1 MIHNTKQS
9 GFSLVETLVAI
20 TILLIVIVGPMTI
33 VSSAARS
40 TSFASEQV
48 TAFFLAQEGAEL
60 VEKVRND
67 LLLEYF
73 ADSNPDPNIFTSANP
88 DPWAD
93 FTRTSAGGFFQ
104 TCYKNVNQNG
114 CAFYIGPTGTLST
127 PVSCST
133 LSNCSVYL
141 DNTTA
146 DLRSRYIHSTN
157 PPSWLQPTQF
167 TRQIILEQVPGN
179 PNEVKVT
186 SKVTWRSG
194 SVREDQVVNVETR
207 LFNLYETN

>member
-1 MIHNTKQS
+1 MKYITKQS

-60 VEKVRND
+60 VEKARND

-73 ADSNPDPNIFTSANP
+73 ANANP
-88 DPWAD
+88 GNDPWAD
-93 FTRTSAGGFFQ
+93 FTNITTTGFFRR
-104 TCYKNVNQNG
+104 CYRNPSTNPITNPNG
-114 CAFYIGPTGTLST
+114 CAFDVSPVGKLNPPISCNTIADCNLFLNTST
-127 PVSCST
+127 SVS
-133 LSNCSVYL
+133 
-141 DNTTA
+141 
-146 DLRSRYIHSTN
+146 RSRYSLNRTGN
-157 PPSWLQPTQF
+157 ASTQF
-167 TRQIILEQVPGN
+167 TRQIILERSAAY

-186 SKVTWRSG
+186 SRVTWRSG

-207 LFNLYETN
+207 LFNLYESN

>member
-1 MIHNTKQS
+1 MIHSTKQS

-60 VEKVRND
+60 VEKMRND
-67 LLLEYF
+67 LLLQYF
-73 ADSNPDPNIFTSANP
+73 VNANTGN

-114 CAFYIGPTGTLST
+114 CAFYVGPTGTPST

-146 DLRSRYIHSTN
+146 DLRSRYTHSSN
-157 PPSWLQPTQF
+157 PPSWFVPTQF
-167 TRQIILEQVPGN
+167 TRQIILEQMN
-179 PNEVKVT
+179 LNEVKVT

>member
-67 LLLEYF
+67 LLLQYF
-73 ADSNPDPNIFTSANP
+73 VNANTGN

-93 FTRTSAGGFFQ
+93 FTRTASGGVFRD
-104 TCYKNVNQNG
+104 CYNTVNQNG
-114 CAFYIGPTGTLST
+114 CSFDVGPTGS
-127 PVSCST
+127 PSNIISCSD
-133 LSNCSVYL
+133 LLACNIRL
-141 DNTTA
+141 DTTA
-146 DLRSRYIHSTN
+146 PISRSTYTLIVSGNT
-157 PPSWLQPTQF
+157 PTQF
-167 TRQIILEQVPGN
+167 TRQIILEQMN
-179 PNEVKVT
+179 LNEVKVT
-186 SKVTWRSG
+186 SRVTWRSG
-194 SVREDQVVNVETR
+194 SVREDQIVNVETR

>member
-1 MIHNTKQS
+1 MIYSTKQS

-60 VEKVRND
+60 VEKARND

-73 ADSNPDPNIFTSANP
+73 ANANTGN

-93 FTRTSAGGFFQ
+93 FTNTTAAGFFQ
-104 TCYKNVNQNG
+104 RCYRNPNTNPITNPNG
-114 CAFYIGPTGTLST
+114 CAFELNPVGKLKT
-127 PVSCST
+127 PVSCNT
-133 LSNCSVYL
+133 IAECSLFL
-141 DNTTA
+141 DTTTA
-146 DLRSRYIHSTN
+146 VLRSRYALPASGNI
-157 PPSWLQPTQF
+157 PTQF

>member
-1 MIHNTKQS
+1 MRYTKKQS
-9 GFSLVETLVAI
+9 AFSLVETLVAI

-67 LLLEYF
+67 LLLQF
-73 ADSNPDPNIFTSANP
+73 FVNANP
-88 DPWAD
+88 GNDPWAD
-93 FTRTSAGGFFQ
+93 FTSTAGGGIFR
-104 TCYKNVNQNG
+104 TCYTTINPNG
-114 CAFYIGPTGTLST
+114 CAFHISPTGNLST
-127 PVSCST
+127 PISCSA
-133 LSNCSVYL
+133 LSDCNVFI
-141 DNTTA
+141 DTTTE
-146 DLRSRYIHSTN
+146 DLRSRYIHSTS
-157 PPSWLQPTQF
+157 PSSSLTPTQF

-207 LFNLYETN
+207 LFNLYESN